1 MEEIIAKLKEYLA
14 MDTEIDFKE
23 FDEYYRKL
31 IEKLNSDYQEM
42 SHEDLL
48 NMRYVLN
55 TVAVNAENRSL
66 RKDKFAKKY
75 RKIQEKANFWSNAIT
90 YKAKKEWGYTDS
102 TLEEADQRI
111 DEAMRPAE

>member
-1 MEEIIAKLKEYLA
+1 MDSIKLRIKNQSWGNSQEKGDSLHGRDHRKMKEYLA

-42 SHEDLL
+42 SQEDLL

-75 RKIQEKANFWSNAIT
+75 RKIQEKNEF
-90 YKAKKEWGYTDS
+90 
-102 TLEEADQRI
+102 LV
-111 DEAMRPAE
+111 

>member
-23 FDEYYRKL
+23 FDGYYRKL

-42 SHEDLL
+42 SEEDLL

-55 TVAVNAENRSL
+55 TVAVNAENRSA
-66 RKDKFAKKY
+66 RKDKFGKKY
-75 RKIQEKANFWSNAIT
+75 RKIQEKTNFWSNAIT
-90 YKAKKEWGYTDS
+90 YKAKKELGYTDAM
-102 TLEEADQRI
+102 LEEADQRI
-111 DEAMRPAE
+111 DEAMRPAK